1 MLGRIAFVVSDD
13 RSFARSGLPLVRAAR
28 ELGLD
33 VDVVAP
39 VREDRAAIEG
49 AGARV
54 IPFGAQLGSLN
65 PMTAGY
71 AAGQLAAV
79 LKRTKPDLVHAIGLG
94 PGLIGGAACAM
105 AGIDRRVYAL
115 GPLGLLAIRSDLAGR
130 ASRRALGFLLRG
142 PLRSRGT
149 RYIVANTQ
157 DARLL
162 GLDPARSDE
171 VVEMRSAGID
181 PERLRPLPMPALPS
195 PLRVAI
201 AAPMVWA
208 KGIDVAVEALRLVR
222 ARGQDVELS
231 LYDAP
236 DGPRGRPFGP
246 EILARWGAQ
255 AGIASAGRAP
265 DAAELWAG
273 HHAACLPS
281 RGGEGLPQ
289 MLLEA
294 AACGRPIIVTDVP
307 GCRGFVTDGAE
318 GYVVPPDDPTAL
330 AEAFGRLAADPVL
343 LPRMGAAARAR
354 VLHGFTE
361 RDVMDAAQGL
371 YRSMLAR

>member
-13 RSFARSGLPLVRAAR
+13 RSFAWSSLPLVRAAR

-39 VREDRAAIEG
+39 IGEHRAAIEA

-54 IPFGAQLGSLN
+54 NPLQAHSRSLN

-94 PGLIGGAACAM
+94 ACLIGGAACAM
-105 AGIDRRVYAL
+105 AGIDRRIYTL

-130 ASRRALGFLLRG
+130 ASRRAIGFLLRG
-142 PLRSRGT
+142 PLRSRHT
-149 RYIVANTQ
+149 RYVVANTQ
-157 DARLL
+157 DALLL
-162 GLDPARSDE
+162 GLDPARSDD

-231 LYDAP
+231 LYDTP

-246 EILARWGAQ
+246 ETLARWGAQ
-255 AGIASAGRAP
+255 AGIAWRGPAP
-265 DAAELWAG
+265 DAAELWGG

-289 MLLEA
+289 VLLEA
-294 AACGRPIIVTDVP
+294 AACGRPIVATDVP

-318 GYVVPPDDPTAL
+318 GYVVPPDDPAAL